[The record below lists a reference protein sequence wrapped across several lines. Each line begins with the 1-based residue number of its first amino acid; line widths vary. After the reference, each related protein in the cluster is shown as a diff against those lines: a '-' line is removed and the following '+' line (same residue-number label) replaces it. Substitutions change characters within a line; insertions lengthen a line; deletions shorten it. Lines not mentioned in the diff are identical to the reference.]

1 LGTKQTK
8 STLEAQFNTLWHK
21 RFSQHPLIFGAV
33 GSLMVIGIDSTRSQV
48 DFYCPESKVIVEI
61 HGATHKGR
69 AGAHSSG
76 TGIRRDMVKQLLAQ
90 VQGWAF
96 FELDSTML
104 KNTLVLDKLAEFIQ
118 ARKQG
123 KNSLGSLI
131 AWKQWQPLMPKSR
144 AKKAKPKTKAAR

>member
-1 LGTKQTK
+1 MDTKQTK

-21 RFSQHPLIFGAV
+21 RFPQHPLVFGAV
-33 GSLMVIGIDSTRSQV
+33 GSLKIIGVDSTRSQV
-48 DFYCPESKVIVEI
+48 DFYCPVSKVIVEI

-96 FELDSTML
+96 FELDSAML
-104 KNTLVLDKLAEFIQ
+104 KNATVLDKLADFIE

-123 KNSLGSLI
+123 KNSVGAQVL
-131 AWKQWQPLMPKSR
+131 WKDWQPLMPKSR
-144 AKKAKPKTKAAR
+144 AKKVKPKIKAAK